1 MNANERDSKEADDAK
16 QINQKNPSRAQ
27 NLNASPLKGNE
38 QDAEEEF

>member
-16 QINQKNPSRAQ
+16 QINQKNPGRAQ